1 MVISVF
7 GLIWNDVLVNWVW
20 VSRFPTH
27 KFIMTL
33 NIQLIILF
41 DSFYPVELN
50 YDINLFNKKCK
61 FKIIT

>member
-1 MVISVF
+1 
-7 GLIWNDVLVNWVW
+7 
-20 VSRFPTH
+20 
-27 KFIMTL
+27 MTL